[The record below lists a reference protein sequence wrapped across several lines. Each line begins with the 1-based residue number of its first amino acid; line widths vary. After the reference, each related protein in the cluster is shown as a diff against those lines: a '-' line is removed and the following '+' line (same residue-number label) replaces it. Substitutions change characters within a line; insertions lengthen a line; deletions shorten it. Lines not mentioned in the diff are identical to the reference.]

1 MLFKLQKY
9 YFGTPMNDLLITKT
23 PPFGKILTAMVT
35 PFNSDGAVDYDLAVN
50 LANYL
55 IENGSDGIVLCGTT
69 GESPTLT
76 WVEQHNL
83 FLAIKDS
90 LNSKAKILVG
100 TGSNSTSEAMEAT
113 KQAHKS
119 GADGA
124 LVVVPYYN
132 KPPQEG
138 LYEHFSLIANS
149 APDIPLML
157 YNIPGRTGCN
167 LLPDTVK
174 KLRKC
179 SNIVSIKA
187 ASGRIEEV
195 TELRASCGSEFAI
208 YSGDDSLLL
217 PMLSVGAVGVVSVAS
232 HIVGLQLQEMILSF
246 QNGNVT
252 KALDIHEELQD
263 LFKALFE
270 TTNPIPIKAALELL
284 GWNVGSPRYP
294 LTKLNYEKTQ
304 RISEILNNLPIQ
316 RIN

>member
-1 MLFKLQKY
+1 
-9 YFGTPMNDLLITKT
+9 MNDLLITKT

>member
-1 MLFKLQKY
+1 MEIDSKIY
-9 YFGTPMNDLLITKT
+9 

-35 PFNSDGAVDYDLAVN
+35 PFKKNGEVDYELAVK
-50 LANYL
+50 LSNYL

-76 WVEQHNL
+76 WTEQHEL
-83 FLAIKDS
+83 FLVIKNS
-90 LNSKAKILVG
+90 LKSDAKVLVG
-100 TGSNSTSEAMEAT
+100 TGSNSTTEAIEAT
-113 KQAHKS
+113 QKAHKY

-138 LYEHFSLIANS
+138 LYEHFKLVANS
-149 APDIPLML
+149 SPDLPLML

-167 LLPDTVK
+167 LSPLTVK
-174 KLRKC
+174 KLMKF

-195 TELRASCGSEFAI
+195 TELRATCGSEFAI

-232 HIVGLQLQEMILSF
+232 HIVGKQLKEMITSF
-246 QNGNVT
+246 HEGQVV
-252 KALDIHEELQD
+252 KALEINERLQP
-263 LFKALFE
+263 LFQALFE
-270 TTNPIPIKAALELL
+270 TTNPIPIKAALELV
-284 GWNVGSPRYP
+284 GWKVGSPRYP
-294 LTKLNYEKTQ
+294 LVKLNLEKTQ
-304 RISEILNNLPIQ
+304 NLSNI
-316 RIN
+316 IKNLF